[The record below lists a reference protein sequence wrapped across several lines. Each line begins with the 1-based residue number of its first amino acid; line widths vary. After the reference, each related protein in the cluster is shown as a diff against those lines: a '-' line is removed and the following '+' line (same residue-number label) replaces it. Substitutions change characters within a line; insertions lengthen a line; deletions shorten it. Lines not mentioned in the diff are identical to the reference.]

1 MCPPVPQR
9 VDYLHV
15 MADLLQQTLYEDVVP
30 DVVANQPPVHI
41 RGLRGL
47 DIGTGAGDGYVEMT
61 TYFKIFEVMNRRN
74 RTVCSYHPVQAWV
87 VFSYLFFDHKS

>member
-1 MCPPVPQR
+1 MGIGGGTQLLVGTKKKCCRCPGYLCPPVPQR

-47 DIGTGAGDGYVEMT
+47 DIGTGAGDGY
-61 TYFKIFEVMNRRN
+61 I
-74 RTVCSYHPVQAWV
+74 C
-87 VFSYLFFDHKS
+87 

>member
-1 MCPPVPQR
+1 MEHNFLWGQKTKWCHCPGYLCPPVPQR

-47 DIGTGAGDGYVEMT
+47 DIGTGAGDGYVE
-61 TYFKIFEVMNRRN
+61 
-74 RTVCSYHPVQAWV
+74 
-87 VFSYLFFDHKS
+87 

>member
-1 MCPPVPQR
+1 MSGYLCPPVPQR

-47 DIGTGAGDGYVEMT
+47 DIGTGAGDGY
-61 TYFKIFEVMNRRN
+61 I
-74 RTVCSYHPVQAWV
+74 C
-87 VFSYLFFDHKS
+87 

>member
-1 MCPPVPQR
+1 M
-9 VDYLHV
+9 DYLHV

-47 DIGTGAGDGYVEMT
+47 DIGTGAGDGYVE
-61 TYFKIFEVMNRRN
+61 
-74 RTVCSYHPVQAWV
+74 
-87 VFSYLFFDHKS
+87 